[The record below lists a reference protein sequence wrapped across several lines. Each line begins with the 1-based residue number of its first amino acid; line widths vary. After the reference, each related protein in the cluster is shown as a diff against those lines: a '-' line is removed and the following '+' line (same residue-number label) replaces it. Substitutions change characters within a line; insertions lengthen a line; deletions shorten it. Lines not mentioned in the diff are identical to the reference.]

1 MTLLFR
7 IRMLVAS
14 AMPLVAVS
22 LTAVPLMAQAAP
34 SVSTP
39 LPRTDLAA
47 LEVIRKDVW
56 VHWFSGDT
64 ARLRRV
70 LAPELVAISADAPH
84 WQSLNETIAGSAKFK
99 ADGGKFVSVTFESN
113 TTHHFRDVVVMFS
126 HYAVVT
132 ERAGT
137 RATQKGLATEVFV
150 RTNGRWVHTSW
161 QLDSTP

>member
-1 MTLLFR
+1 MLSLR
-7 IRMLVAS
+7 IRRWVAAALPFVALWFVS
-14 AMPLVAVS
+14 A
-22 LTAVPLMAQAAP
+22 PLMAQAAP

-39 LPRTDLAA
+39 LSRTDLAA

-56 VHWFSGDT
+56 VHWFTGDT
-64 ARLRRV
+64 AQLRRV

-84 WQSLNETIAGSAKFK
+84 WQTLDETIAGSAKFK
-99 ADGGKFVSVTFESN
+99 AGGGRFVSVTFESN
-113 TTHHFRDVVVMFS
+113 TVHHFRDVVVMFS

-161 QLDSTP
+161 QLDSSP